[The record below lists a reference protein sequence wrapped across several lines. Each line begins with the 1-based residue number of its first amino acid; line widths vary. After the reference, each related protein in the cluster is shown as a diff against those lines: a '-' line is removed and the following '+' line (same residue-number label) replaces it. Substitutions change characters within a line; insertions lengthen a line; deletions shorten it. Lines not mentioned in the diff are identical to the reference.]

1 MLRSFGAEPRGAYEL
16 YPERFT
22 PEKILKV
29 SDRTLQVFLRR
40 LGARFGSYAL
50 KHGRK
55 YPRFSW
61 KSITETRETFK
72 DNMVI
77 WKA

>member
-40 LGARFGSYAL
+40 LGARFGSYAAKTWKKISQIL
-50 KHGRK
+50 VEKHNGD
-55 YPRFSW
+55 PRN
-61 KSITETRETFK
+61 I
-72 DNMVI
+72 
-77 WKA
+77 